1 MTKALPLVRQLRFE
15 DKRIPDNFAVALAEL
30 EAQLR
35 AAMRRR
41 AKKRQAEHARRRRR
55 QAERALANARVEARS
70 AKARSAKAM
79 YDKRRRGGVR
89 SFDDGHP
96 PLVAS
101 ICGLPQ
107 PAILPEG
114 ARGAASVVG

>member
-1 MTKALPLVRQLRFE
+1 MPKVRAAKAGGLLYQLCSVMTKGLPLVRQLRFK
-15 DKRIPDNFAVALAEL
+15 DNWIPDNFAVVLAGL
-30 EAQLR
+30 EGHLR

-41 AKKRQAEHARRRRR
+41 ANKRQAEHARRRRR
-55 QAERALANARVEARS
+55 QAERALANARVEA
-70 AKARSAKAM
+70 
-79 YDKRRRGGVR
+79 R